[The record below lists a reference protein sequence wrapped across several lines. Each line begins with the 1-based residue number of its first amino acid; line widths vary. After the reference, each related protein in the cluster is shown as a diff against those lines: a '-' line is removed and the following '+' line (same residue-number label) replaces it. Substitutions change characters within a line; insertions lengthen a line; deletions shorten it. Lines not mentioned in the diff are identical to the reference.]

1 MSEKNAEVIRL
12 PVPELMRY
20 TREDVSGYDLRW
32 LFSISDAIMNEIDAD
47 YENVGDTIINGLT
60 MAFKKG
66 KWMARNENI

>member
-1 MSEKNAEVIRL
+1 MSEKYAEVIRL